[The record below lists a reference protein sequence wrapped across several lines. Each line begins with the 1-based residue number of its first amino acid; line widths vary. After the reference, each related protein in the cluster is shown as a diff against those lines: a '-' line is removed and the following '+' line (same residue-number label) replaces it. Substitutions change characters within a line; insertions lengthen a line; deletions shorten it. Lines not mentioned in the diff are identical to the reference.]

1 MDKIY
6 INISAENKIFISI
19 DNAVNVNAVSAAT
32 SKDVTVFI
40 EELNLDDAKVYNEIS
55 IFKFS
60 ELFCVSWLEFII
72 TETSL

>member
-19 DNAVNVNAVSAAT
+19 DNAVKVNAVSAAT

-40 EELNLDDAKVYNEIS
+40 EELNLDDAKVYRTH
-55 IFKFS
+55 
-60 ELFCVSWLEFII
+60 FII
-72 TETSL
+72 NGQFL